1 MPSYRVPMTAAM
13 IIIIIM
19 LMAFPLTPIMRT
31 QRC

>member
-13 IIIIIM
+13 IIM

>member
-13 IIIIIM
+13 IIIM